1 MKQKKKKLNK
11 KCQGSFSW
19 INGIIVM
26 VMSIL
31 LFAGIFPAII
41 SAFGMTKDSQ
51 GANCA
56 GYIDPNTAS
65 LGANNHSY
73 NSALNTDTL
82 SCTILNFGPG
92 MIVISVIFG
101 LVAGLI
107 GGKLGQTEQQP
118 QYQQY

>member
-1 MKQKKKKLNK
+1 MNK
-11 KCQGSFSW
+11 KGQASFNW
-19 INGIIVM
+19 IMGIMVL

-56 GYIDPNTAS
+56 GYIDPNTAT

-73 NSALNTDTL
+73 DSTLNTDTL

-92 MIVISVIFG
+92 MIVIAVIFG

-107 GGKLGQTEQQP
+107 GGKLGQTEQPQP
-118 QYQQY
+118 YYQQY

>member
-1 MKQKKKKLNK
+1 MNK
-11 KCQGSFSW
+11 KGQMGFSW
-19 INGIIVM
+19 ITGIITLVM
-26 VMSIL
+26 AIL
-31 LFAGIFPAII
+31 LFAGIFPAIT

-56 GYIDPNTAS
+56 GYIDPNTAT

-92 MIVISVIFG
+92 MIVIAVIFG

-107 GGKLGQTEQQP
+107 AGKLGQEPQQQNP
-118 QYQQY
+118 YYSQQY